1 MADKK
6 VLASVAGLFDP
17 VLRKLAQRLAETV
30 SQDSPLRSEGI
41 ESVIGAFKGLAE
53 VYAERFPALSAV
65 AVEKLTDFADFMA
78 VFLAEDGGGTKTRSL
93 LEKFLTEAAERLK
106 KAENPQTEFER
117 ISMELGFIKELAR
130 AAAQKPETK
139 KDSATTALAEFL
151 GRLNQSLE
159 GILDRIKKP
168 KESSHVSPG

>member
-1 MADKK
+1 MAESQTQKQ
-6 VLASVAGLFDP
+6 VAAGVAGLFDP

-30 SQDSPLRSEGI
+30 SPDSPLRT
-41 ESVIGAFKGLAE
+41 ESVETVIGAFKGFAE
-53 VYAERFPALSAV
+53 VYAERFPILTSV

-78 VFLAEDGGGTKTRSL
+78 VFLAESGHEIKTQDVL
-93 LEKFLTEAAERLK
+93 DKFLAEAAERLK

-139 KDSATTALAEFL
+139 KDSATTALAE
-151 GRLNQSLE
+151 
-159 GILDRIKKP
+159 
-168 KESSHVSPG
+168 